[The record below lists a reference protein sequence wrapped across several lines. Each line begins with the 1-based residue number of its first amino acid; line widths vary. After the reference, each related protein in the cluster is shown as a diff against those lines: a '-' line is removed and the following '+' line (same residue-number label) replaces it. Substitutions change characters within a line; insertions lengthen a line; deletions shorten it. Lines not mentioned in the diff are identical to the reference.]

1 MRFDTFTSLLVL
13 AGQTSAGILDGLSK
27 NLCVEAT
34 TMTNAVTVTVEA
46 MHQTTLTA
54 TYTVTNTPSCAATQ
68 CPLSS
73 NTAACL
79 SDEQTKWIV
88 DSFKT
93 ILSHPDRSVAKSTA
107 DELIADEFLETSD
120 SINSLSGLP
129 VSRIP
134 ILYKKRPIGG
144 ISRLT

>member
-13 AGQTSAGILDGLSK
+13 AGTTSAGILDGFPK
-27 NLCVEAT
+27 NFCTEAT
-34 TMTNAVTVTVEA
+34 TVTNFATITVEA
-46 MHQTTLTA
+46 MHQTTVTT
-54 TYTVTNTPSCAATQ
+54 TYTVTSTPSCAGAQ
-68 CPLSS
+68 YPASS

-107 DELIADEFLETSD
+107 NGLIADEFLETSD

-129 VSRIP
+129 VSLIRYPCPRDQIWGE
-134 ILYKKRPIGG
+134 YSG
-144 ISRLT
+144 